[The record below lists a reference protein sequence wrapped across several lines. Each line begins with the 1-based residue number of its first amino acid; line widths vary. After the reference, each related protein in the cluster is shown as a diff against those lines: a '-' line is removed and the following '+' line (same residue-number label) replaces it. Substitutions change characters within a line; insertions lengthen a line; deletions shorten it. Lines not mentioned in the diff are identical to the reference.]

1 MISDVPIGS
10 FLSGGLDSSLVT
22 SLMTKNSSNKI
33 KTFTIGVKDNEYDES
48 IFARKISKE
57 LNTDHH
63 EYILSN
69 KDILDKI
76 YKIINSFDEPF
87 ADSSQIPTYL
97 ISYHARKHVK
107 VCLTGDGGDEVFG
120 GYNRYLW
127 SKNINILLN
136 FTPFYLRK
144 LLAEILLKF
153 PKKINVMIFKVL
165 LNFFN
170 LSKDISLFS
179 DKTYKFLILLKNL
192 KNFEDLYSYL
202 ITEWKHQDNL
212 FISSD
217 DYYKCIQKPIKLD
230 GLNMSENMML
240 NDTIYYLPDDI
251 MYKVDRSSMSNS
263 LETRAPLLGK
273 KVLELAWKIPF
284 NKKISGN
291 KFGKKIIADVL
302 KDFLPSELFI
312 RPKMGFS
319 IPISNWLRSEMKEF
333 TYDTII
339 SNKNIIKDY
348 LNEDII
354 LKNLDDHM
362 NFKKDSQYK
371 LWSLVVLFNWLSNKK
386 ISL

>member
-1 MISDVPIGS
+1 
-10 FLSGGLDSSLVT
+10 
-22 SLMTKNSSNKI
+22 
-33 KTFTIGVKDNEYDES
+33 
-48 IFARKISKE
+48 
-57 LNTDHH
+57 
-63 EYILSN
+63 
-69 KDILDKI
+69 
-76 YKIINSFDEPF
+76 
-87 ADSSQIPTYL
+87 
-97 ISYHARKHVK
+97 
-107 VCLTGDGGDEVFG
+107 EVFG

-127 SKNINILLN
+127 SKNINLLLN
-136 FTPFYLRK
+136 LTPFYLRK

-153 PKKINVMIFKVL
+153 PRKINIMIFKVI
-165 LNFFN
+165 LNIFN

-202 ITEWKHQDNL
+202 ITEWKHNDNL

-217 DYYKCIQKPIKLD
+217 DYYKGIQKPLKLD

-354 LKNLDDHM
+354 IKNLD
-362 NFKKDSQYK
+362 
-371 LWSLVVLFNWLSNKK
+371 
-386 ISL
+386 